1 MRIRESAMRK
11 KVKVILLICLC
22 SMIFVGCMKSEKNV
36 EDKQEQEQEET
47 TQEYEESEM
56 ELD

>member
-1 MRIRESAMRK
+1 MRK

>member
-1 MRIRESAMRK
+1 MRK

-22 SMIFVGCMKSEKNV
+22 SVIFVGCMKSEENI
-36 EDKQEQEQEET
+36 EDEQEQEET